1 MTLQVVAMGGY
12 EDPDPTGAPS
22 ALERYLFAVA
32 GIAVPRVCCLA
43 TASGDDRGFIRQF
56 YNVCEQLSCAATHL
70 ALFQDRDVEDLDAF
84 FDQVDVLYVLG
95 GNTASMLG
103 VWRAHRLD
111 RVLAERAARRD
122 FAVGGASAGGMCW
135 FDAGYTMSFGP
146 LTPLHDGLGWFP
158 GSFCPHAQQAGR
170 LESYAASV
178 QDGSLAPGWAL
189 DDGAALHFVDG
200 RLQRVLAASDTA
212 RVHAVDAKGA
222 HRQATERV
230 QPLL

>member
-1 MTLQVVAMGGY
+1 MLQVIAMGGY
-12 EDPDPTGAPS
+12 EDPEPPGSAS
-22 ALERYLFAVA
+22 ALERYLFAAA
-32 GIAVPRVCCLA
+32 GIPEPRVCCLA

-56 YNVCEQLSCAATHL
+56 YKVCEELSCVATHL

-84 FDQVDVLYVLG
+84 FDLCDVLYVLG

-111 RVLAERAARRD
+111 RVLAERAARAD
-122 FAVGGASAGGMCW
+122 FVVGGASAGGMCW

-146 LTPLHDGLGWFP
+146 LTPLPDGLGWFP
-158 GSFCPHAQQAGR
+158 GSFCPHAQQEWR

-178 QDGSLAPGWAL
+178 HDGSSPPGWAL

-200 RLQRVLAASDTA
+200 RLQRVLVASDTA
-212 RVHAVDAKGA
+212 RVHAVDTKGA
-222 HRQATERV
+222 HRQPTERV
-230 QPLL
+230 